1 MHALTT
7 LIATAIAVG
16 ASAPA
21 PAQAQEARSAR
32 VATHDLD
39 LATAK
44 GQRQLKRRIARVAD
58 ALCETVNPR
67 FDAKVRV
74 AQRACR
80 ETAIATAETSVAT
93 KIRLTVR

>member
-7 LIATAIAVG
+7 LIAAAIALTV
-16 ASAPA
+16 SARA
-21 PAQAQEARSAR
+21 PAQVLDTRSAR

-39 LATAK
+39 LATVK
-44 GQRQLKRRIARVAD
+44 GQRQLKLRIARAAS

-80 ETAIATAETSVAT
+80 DTAIATAQESVAT
-93 KIRLTVR
+93 KIRLAAR